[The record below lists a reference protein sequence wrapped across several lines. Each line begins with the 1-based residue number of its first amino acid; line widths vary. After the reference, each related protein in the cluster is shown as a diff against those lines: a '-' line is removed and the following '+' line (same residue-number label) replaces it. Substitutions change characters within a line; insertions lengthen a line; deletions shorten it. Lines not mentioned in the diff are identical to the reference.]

1 MSVRQT
7 MEMPYEKFKRYGLKG
22 LSDSDLLAILL
33 RTGTSEM
40 NVQELADYLLTDQQ
54 SHAHSLLRLYDLSYE
69 QLQQV
74 KGIGEVKALQI
85 KAVFELSKRVS
96 QEKYQTLLTVNHP
109 QALAD
114 YFMEVLRHEKSECFV
129 VAFLDTKCKMMGYEM
144 VSKGSLTASIVH
156 PREVYK
162 LAIQKSAY
170 SIIVLHNHPSG
181 DPTPSMEDIHMTKR
195 LKEVGEIVGIK
206 LLDHLIIGDSIYK
219 SLREE
224 SYL

>member
-1 MSVRQT
+1 MSKQHT
-7 MEMPYEKFKRYGLKG
+7 MEMPYEKFKRCGLEA

-33 RTGTSEM
+33 RTGTREM
-40 NVQELADYLLTDQQ
+40 NVKELADYLLTDNYA
-54 SHAHSLLRLYDLSYE
+54 HAHSLLHLYELSYE
-69 QLQQV
+69 QLQQI
-74 KGIGEVKALQI
+74 KGIGAVKALQI
-85 KAVFELSKRVS
+85 KAALELSKRVS
-96 QEKYQTLLTVNHP
+96 KEKYQTLLTVSHP

-129 VAFLDTKCKMMGYEM
+129 VAFLDTKCKMVGYEV

-181 DPTPSMEDIHMTKR
+181 DPTPSMEDIQITKR
-195 LKEVGEIVGIK
+195 LKEAGEIVGIK

-219 SLREE
+219 SLRQE